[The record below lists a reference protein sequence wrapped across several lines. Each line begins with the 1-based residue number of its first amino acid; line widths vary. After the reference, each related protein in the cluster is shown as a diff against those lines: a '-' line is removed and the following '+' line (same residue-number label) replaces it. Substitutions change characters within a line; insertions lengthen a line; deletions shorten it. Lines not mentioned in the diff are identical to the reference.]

1 MEKSFSPR
9 QKMKQLFKKVKKWMT
24 VDVKQ
29 GVIGLGEAVNNNNN
43 NNNNT
48 NRVDSMPKPSHPIT
62 IRKSQSFNVNYH
74 YPKDLDTVD
83 LEFDPSDCYLIG
95 EWEEDEIGEK
105 DPQVTDSSAFKVG
118 SAQGLPEFVFDSP
131 KVSGLLKRKGEV
143 QVIKFS
149 VKSSSSSSKS
159 RRLKSKRRSKS
170 LDDCIRVTLNQ
181 YIEKQYYLNCLDLL
195 RYVRFYLE
203 DESTMIV
210 PILAIGEAS
219 SLLKQGVDNKLMEMS
234 IHYLFKI
241 PDFNLKSFLDSGEF
255 DHYGQCQ
262 CFQIGYSSKIVV
274 LSFDRGFNITY
285 NKEDML
291 RWNHVFLK

>member
-1 MEKSFSPR
+1 MEKSISLR
-9 QKMKQLFKKVKKWMT
+9 QKMKQLFKKFKKWMT

-43 NNNNT
+43 T
-48 NRVDSMPKPSHPIT
+48 NKGDSMPKPSYPIT
-62 IRKSQSFNVNYH
+62 IRKSRSFNKVNYH
-74 YPKDLDTVD
+74 PKDLDTV
-83 LEFDPSDCYLIG
+83 EFDPSDCYLID
-95 EWEEDEIGEK
+95 EWEEEDEIAEK
-105 DPQVTDSSAFKVG
+105 DPQATDSSAFKIG

-131 KVSGLLKRKGEV
+131 KVSGLSKGNGEV

-149 VKSSSSSSKS
+149 VKSSLSSKS

-170 LDDCIRVTLNQ
+170 LDDCIRVTLYQ
-181 YIEKQYYLNCLDLL
+181 HIEKQYYFNCLDLL
-195 RYVRFYLE
+195 LYARFYLE
-203 DESTMIV
+203 DETTMIV

-219 SLLKQGVDNKLMEMS
+219 SQLKQGVDNKLMEMS

-241 PDFNLKSFLDSGEF
+241 PAFNLKSFLDSGEF

-262 CFQIGYSSKIVV
+262 CFQIGYCSKIVV
-274 LSFDRGFNITY
+274 LSFNRGYNITY

-291 RWNHVFLK
+291 HVF